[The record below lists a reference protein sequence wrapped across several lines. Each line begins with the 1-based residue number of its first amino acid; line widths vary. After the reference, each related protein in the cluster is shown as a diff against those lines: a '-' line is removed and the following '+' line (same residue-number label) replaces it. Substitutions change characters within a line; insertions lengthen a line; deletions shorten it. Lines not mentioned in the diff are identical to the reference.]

1 MTDSYLNR
9 LPEIKAMVFDI
20 DGVFTDGTVTV
31 TNDGKLTRTLYARD
45 GYAIQLAT
53 NKGFIIGVITG
64 GRSESVKERLLDLG
78 IQEVYLGA
86 RDKWQIMQEFLNKY
100 NVSASQTLYM
110 GDDLPDLE
118 VMNNVSIATC
128 PNDAA
133 YEILEIAHY
142 ISHRN
147 GGKGCVRDIVEKV
160 LRAQNQWMVSESD
173 YKW

>member
-1 MTDSYLNR
+1 
-9 LPEIKAMVFDI
+9 MVFDV
-20 DGVFTDGTVTV
+20 DGVFTDGSVTV

-45 GYAIQLAT
+45 GYAVQLAAA
-53 NKGFIIGVITG
+53 KGFIIGVITG
-64 GRSESVKERLLDLG
+64 GRSESVKSRLLDLG
-78 IQEVYLGA
+78 IHEVYLGA
-86 RDKWQIMQEFLNKY
+86 SEKWKIMQDFLSKY
-100 NVSASQTLYM
+100 TLHANQVLYM

-133 YEILEIAHY
+133 YEILEVAHY

-147 GGKGCVRDIVEKV
+147 GGRGCVRDVVEKV
-160 LRAQNQWMVSESD
+160 LRAQDKWVASETD